1 VRRHRPPLAVHV
13 DRVDLTGRQ
22 RARWGHRK
30 VQDLLLIELTP
41 EDDRQ
46 RQQAAKRSEL
56 GFGASIG

>member
-1 VRRHRPPLAVHV
+1 LAVHV